1 MLITWKVADSSSTY
15 GTLAT
20 LGAVSL
26 TGVQSADAGSL
37 SATVGLFNG
46 NLAVAL
52 SPSLAAG
59 TYSEEVVALT
69 GSSAGKYV
77 LAATGNTMGTLTIN
91 PAQLSITVF
100 DFSRTYGDPNP
111 WWFSSR
117 ISGLKAG
124 DDENSVG
131 LAYSTTGTRTAAVG
145 TYPISATIT
154 SQNYVVVSNTS
165 GTLTI
170 TQRPLSWSVGNVS
183 LTYGTSPS
191 LGTAA
196 LSNVIGSD
204 NVTGVVALFDSQNQF
219 LPSRTTSV
227 GQYQEKV
234 VSLTGSAAGNYSCCN
249 VGSWGYY
256 TVTPKTL
263 NWSVSN
269 NTSTYGSYPT
279 FGTPTLS
286 GIVGADDVFGLVGL
300 LGVASPSPTTPVGT
314 YTEYV
319 RGLAGGRAGNY
330 VLAPN
335 GTYGTL
341 IIQQPPGYTSYVA
354 QSSSTNNQKT
364 TSTSNN
370 TTPTTSTQNATQSLP
385 PAPVGTLLSYS
396 FTSTANTTPAKATPT
411 STVMAAISKQAPQ
424 LQGYLSDKLVD
435 TAIKAAINIGMS
447 TSNFTTQ
454 DWVDFVTGY
463 FKSQG
468 YRSLINNSVGG
479 ALTKGAAISVL
490 ADLSGEI
497 SAWIAKRNGAS
508 DGIAEFDKNLTGFV
522 VTGLIAGPQA
532 EALSA
537 SVKIIESGT
546 QLTLLNISNFQGAIA
561 TAEDLAN
568 KADALAKDSLARGD
582 HAQAAF
588 YLKIAN
594 NERMAIVTIRNE
606 HPVVATMI
614 EIPGTISRFLN
625 WLF

>member
-1 MLITWKVADSSSTY
+1 
-15 GTLAT
+15 
-20 LGAVSL
+20 
-26 TGVQSADAGSL
+26 
-37 SATVGLFNG
+37 
-46 NLAVAL
+46 
-52 SPSLAAG
+52 
-59 TYSEEVVALT
+59 
-69 GSSAGKYV
+69 
-77 LAATGNTMGTLTIN
+77 
-91 PAQLSITVF
+91 
-100 DFSRTYGDPNP
+100 
-111 WWFSSR
+111 
-117 ISGLKAG
+117 
-124 DDENSVG
+124 
-131 LAYSTTGTRTAAVG
+131 
-145 TYPISATIT
+145 
-154 SQNYVVVSNTS
+154 
-165 GTLTI
+165 
-170 TQRPLSWSVGNVS
+170 
-183 LTYGTSPS
+183 
-191 LGTAA
+191 
-196 LSNVIGSD
+196 
-204 NVTGVVALFDSQNQF
+204 
-219 LPSRTTSV
+219 
-227 GQYQEKV
+227 
-234 VSLTGSAAGNYSCCN
+234 
-249 VGSWGYY
+249 
-256 TVTPKTL
+256 
-263 NWSVSN
+263 
-269 NTSTYGSYPT
+269 
-279 FGTPTLS
+279 
-286 GIVGADDVFGLVGL
+286 
-300 LGVASPSPTTPVGT
+300 
-314 YTEYV
+314 
-319 RGLAGGRAGNY
+319 
-330 VLAPN
+330 
-335 GTYGTL
+335 
-341 IIQQPPGYTSYVA
+341 
-354 QSSSTNNQKT
+354 
-364 TSTSNN
+364 
-370 TTPTTSTQNATQSLP
+370 
-385 PAPVGTLLSYS
+385 
-396 FTSTANTTPAKATPT
+396 
-411 STVMAAISKQAPQ
+411 MAAISKQAPQ